1 MLPRLVRRQLACV
14 ARGGRGLR
22 LALGRARQVVV
33 SRRVL
38 VWERGDWTWG
48 RRQRRANGD
57 TPSKHSHVITP
68 VNLLYKNYIEDS

>member
-14 ARGGRGLR
+14 ARGGRGLNVP
-22 LALGRARQVVV
+22 LGRARQVVV

-38 VWERGDWTWG
+38 VWEAGDWPWG

-57 TPSKHSHVITP
+57 MPGKKLTSQYPSKNTM
-68 VNLLYKNYIEDS
+68 